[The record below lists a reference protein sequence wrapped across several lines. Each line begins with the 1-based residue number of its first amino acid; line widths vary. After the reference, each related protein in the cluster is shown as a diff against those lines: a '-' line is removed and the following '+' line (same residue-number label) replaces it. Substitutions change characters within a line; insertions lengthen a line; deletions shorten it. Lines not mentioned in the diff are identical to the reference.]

1 MVVQKAPSRGLFV
14 SAGST
19 GNGPRA
25 HFLFPGRA
33 EAGVREKLF
42 GLLGPVVAGLG
53 YELLEVE
60 WSSAGRSSLVRVY
73 IDRTDGGGIGL
84 EDCERVSRAIG
95 AMLDADDPIGREYQ
109 LEVSSPG
116 FDRPLR
122 TAAHFERFAGSEA
135 RIELAAPIEGRR
147 RFRGRLGPVEDGTV
161 TIEVDRKE
169 WKLPLSGISK
179 ARLVG

>member
-1 MVVQKAPSRGLFV
+1 MKNR
-14 SAGST
+14 
-19 GNGPRA
+19 
-25 HFLFPGRA
+25 
-33 EAGVREKLF
+33 LF
-42 GLLGPVVAGLG
+42 GLLAPVAAGLG

-60 WSSAGRSSLVRVY
+60 FGSSGRSALVRVY
-73 IDRTDGGGIGL
+73 IDRTDGAGVGL
-84 EDCERVSRAIG
+84 DDCERASRAI
-95 AMLDADDPIGREYQ
+95 ATVLDAGDPIGHDYQ

-122 TAAHFERFAGSEA
+122 TEAHFARYVGSEA
-135 RIELAAPIEGRR
+135 RIELAMPLEGRR
-147 RFRGRLGPVEDGTV
+147 RFKGRLGPVADGNV

>member
-1 MVVQKAPSRGLFV
+1 MRD
-14 SAGST
+14 
-19 GNGPRA
+19 
-25 HFLFPGRA
+25 
-33 EAGVREKLF
+33 KLF
-42 GLLGPVVAGLG
+42 GLLEPVVAALG
-53 YELLEVE
+53 YELVEVE
-60 WSSAGRSSLVRVY
+60 WSSAGRSSVVRVY

-84 EDCERVSRAIG
+84 DDCERASRAIG
-95 AMLDADDPIGREYQ
+95 AALEVEDPVGHEYR

-122 TAAHFERFAGSEA
+122 TAAHFARFAGSEA

-147 RFRGRLGPVEDGTV
+147 RFRGRLGPVEGGEV

-169 WKLPLSGISK
+169 WKLPLAGISK

>member
-1 MVVQKAPSRGLFV
+1 MKD
-14 SAGST
+14 
-19 GNGPRA
+19 
-25 HFLFPGRA
+25 
-33 EAGVREKLF
+33 KLF
-42 GLLGPVVAGLG
+42 GLLEPVIVGLG

-60 WSSAGRSSLVRVY
+60 WASSGRSSLVRVF

-84 EDCERVSRAIG
+84 EDCERASRAVG
-95 AMLDADDPIGREYQ
+95 AVLESEDPIGHDYQ

-135 RIELAAPIEGRR
+135 RIELAAPLEGRR
-147 RFRGRLGPVEDGTV
+147 RFRGRLGPVADGMV
-161 TIEVDRKE
+161 SIEVDRKE
-169 WKLPLSGISK
+169 WKLPLAGISK

>member
-1 MVVQKAPSRGLFV
+1 MKD
-14 SAGST
+14 
-19 GNGPRA
+19 
-25 HFLFPGRA
+25 
-33 EAGVREKLF
+33 KLF
-42 GLLGPVVAGLG
+42 GLLEPVVSGLG

-60 WSSAGRSSLVRVY
+60 FGTSGRSALVRVF

-84 EDCERVSRAIG
+84 DDCERVSRAIG
-95 AMLDADDPIGREYQ
+95 AALEATDPISSDYQ

-135 RIELAAPIEGRR
+135 RIELALPIEGRR
-147 RFRGRLGPVEDGTV
+147 RFKGRLGAVSDGMV

-169 WKLPLSGISK
+169 WRLPLAGISK